1 MKNLNKYLAAV
12 VIGGTLAGTALVAQA
27 KTNTPDDA
35 IAATSVA
42 VTMDQ
47 AVAIATQ
54 AVQGSA
60 SKAEF
65 ENEDGKLMWEVEV
78 VGANKQVYDFKI
90 DATSGKV
97 LKQELDKADHEN
109 EDEND
114 NEKGDKEDKD

>member
-1 MKNLNKYLAAV
+1 MKNLNKYIAAI
-12 VIGGTLAGTALVAQA
+12 VIGGALAGTALVAQA
-27 KTNTPDDA
+27 KTETVDDSTA
-35 IAATSVA
+35 VTNVA

-78 VGANKQVYDFKI
+78 VGTNKQVYDFKI
-90 DATSGKV
+90 DASSGKV
-97 LKQELDKADHEN
+97 LKQEI
-109 EDEND
+109 
-114 NEKGDKEDKD
+114 DKEDHDED

>member
-1 MKNLNKYLAAV
+1 MKNLKRYLAVLA
-12 VIGGTLAGTALVAQA
+12 IGGALVGTALVAHA
-27 KTNTPDDA
+27 KTDTVDDS
-35 IAATSVA
+35 IAVTSVA
-42 VTMDQ
+42 VTIDQ

-78 VGANKQVYDFKI
+78 VGVDKQVYDFKI

-97 LKQELDKADHEN
+97 LKQELDKADHEDD
-109 EDEND
+109 DEND

>member
-1 MKNLNKYLAAV
+1 MQD
-12 VIGGTLAGTALVAQA
+12 IPFVAQA
-27 KTNTPDDA
+27 KTDTPDDA

-54 AVQGSA
+54 AVPGSA

-65 ENEDGKLMWEVEV
+65 ENEDGKLIWEVEV
-78 VGANKQVYDFKI
+78 VGANQQVYDFKI

-97 LKQELDKADHEN
+97 LKQKLDKADHEN
-109 EDEND
+109 EDEN
-114 NEKGDKEDKD
+114 EKGDKEDKD